1 MSSQRNLFTIFG
13 TILAATSHLCSAT
26 GEDYS
31 TIVHDSFIV
40 PTLTGKEPA
49 DYEVSVESISLTD
62 VDTGIS
68 DIKSIHNG
76 RPFDVIAKLHW
87 EEQIFD
93 LDSTNTLFWEMSI
106 GGQVQDIGAINLNAV
121 SSIIYIY
128 SYTHL
133 VYLHYP

>member
-1 MSSQRNLFTIFG
+1 MLSKSLAVFG
-13 TILAATSHLCSAT
+13 FLAAYAKLCSAA
-26 GEDYS
+26 DVMAS
-31 TIVHDSFIV
+31 VHPNIIEAVTDVS
-40 PTLTGKEPA
+40 PS
-49 DYEVSVESISLTD
+49 DYEVSVESISVTD

-68 DIKSIHNG
+68 DITAIHNG
-76 RPFDVIAKLHW
+76 RPFDVKANLHW

>member
-1 MSSQRNLFTIFG
+1 MSKHRLFAIFG

-40 PTLTGKEPA
+40 PTLTGKETS
-49 DYEVSVESISLTD
+49 DYELSVKSISLTD

-68 DIKSIHNG
+68 DIKAIHNG

-93 LDSTNTLFWEMSI
+93 LNSTNTLFWEMSVD
-106 GGQVQDIGAINLNAV
+106 GEVQGVGSLDLNEV
-121 SSIIYIY
+121 SCI
-128 SYTHL
+128 
-133 VYLHYP
+133 